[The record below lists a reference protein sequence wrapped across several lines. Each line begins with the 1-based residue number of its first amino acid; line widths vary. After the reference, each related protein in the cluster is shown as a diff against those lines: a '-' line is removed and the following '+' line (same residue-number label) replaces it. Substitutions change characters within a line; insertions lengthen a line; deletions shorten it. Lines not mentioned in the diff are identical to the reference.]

1 MNKNISKFLSKINE
15 AHECFIK
22 GDTSKYN
29 RIIRSQTLTKEESSD
44 SELMKRFNEGGTNDW
59 QKIAIIGILLNRG
72 YKDFAKEQL
81 EVLMQ
86 SKDMQTRFDAR
97 ALLNLII
104 PQLEKEGKV

>member
-1 MNKNISKFLSKINE
+1 MKKNISKFLLKIDE

-29 RIIRSQTLTKEESSD
+29 KIISCQTLTQEESSD
-44 SELMKRFNEGGTNDW
+44 EELIKKINENLINDW
-59 QKIAIIGILLNRG
+59 QRIAIIGVLLKRG
-72 YKDFAKEQL
+72 YKDFAKEKL
-81 EVLMQ
+81 EALMQ

-104 PQLEKEGKV
+104 PQLEKEGKI